1 MITDESPSLLD
12 HLRAVRRRWRT
23 VLALTALVTGA
34 ALAFS
39 IGSQKQYDAT
49 VALLLRSRQPV
60 DELLEGTAGPGSND
74 PARDLNTEVE
84 LIKVGPAAGSVR
96 RDLALRR
103 STAELL
109 DQVKTE
115 TSNSA
120 NLVAL
125 TVRDADPAL
134 AARIANA
141 LADAYVRDRLAAAR
155 RRYVEASRLA
165 QRQLAALDPDERRT
179 PQGRELALR
188 ARELQIAATLQIGTT
203 EVARR
208 ASVPTDPARPRP
220 RLSAMLGIVFGL
232 LFGVGVAVVRELLD
246 RRFKDEESVESFF
259 GRPILAAIPKPSRR
273 RGAVEDADP
282 AEEYGL
288 LVANLELPSV
298 RDTDSTVLMV
308 TSSGPAEGK
317 TSVTFGI
324 AHACARL
331 GLRVIAIEADLRR
344 PEFHRY
350 VGMTSGQGLSGILHG
365 TASIMDEL
373 VTLDAETFEPSSDVT
388 VDAGSIAVVPAG
400 PLPANPQQ
408 ALAQPRM
415 RALIEAARSLAD
427 VVLVDT
433 SPIGTV
439 NDAAALTSLVD
450 GVTFIVRLNHTTKDA
465 ARRALRLLSTVS
477 APQYDIVLTDAEDTE
492 RVDYYAPVPA
502 V

>member
-1 MITDESPSLLD
+1 MADPTPPAVSPPPAESADPTRSLRATLRGIGSVVAPTSAVTALLYYFGWTRTTVQATRLGLDESLLGYSTQD
-12 HLRAVRRRWRT
+12 YLLRSITSMLAPLVVGLIAILLGLALHAVLTAWIHRTGGRAEKSTADPVRRRLLARMVST
-23 VLALTALVTGA
+23 IAAAGLVLLALGGAGTRVARPSYELYVVTPVCVTLGLVLLVYA
-34 ALAFS
+34 ANLYRRFLIRPKLAE
-39 IGSQKQYDAT
+39 A
-49 VALLLRSRQPV
+49 A
-60 DELLEGTAGPGSND
+60 DEL
-74 PARDLNTEVE
+74 
-84 LIKVGPAAGSVR
+84 
-96 RDLALRR
+96 
-103 STAELL
+103 
-109 DQVKTE
+109 
-115 TSNSA
+115 
-120 NLVAL
+120 
-125 TVRDADPAL
+125 
-134 AARIANA
+134 
-141 LADAYVRDRLAAAR
+141 
-155 RRYVEASRLA
+155 
-165 QRQLAALDPDERRT
+165 
-179 PQGRELALR
+179 
-188 ARELQIAATLQIGTT
+188 
-203 EVARR
+203 
-208 ASVPTDPARPRP
+208 
-220 RLSAMLGIVFGL
+220 
-232 LFGVGVAVVRELLD
+232 
-246 RRFKDEESVESFF
+246 
-259 GRPILAAIPKPSRR
+259 
-273 RGAVEDADP
+273 
-282 AEEYGL
+282 
-288 LVANLELPSV
+288 
-298 RDTDSTVLMV
+298 
-308 TSSGPAEGK
+308 
-317 TSVTFGI
+317 
-324 AHACARL
+324 H

-344 PEFHRY
+344 PEFRQY